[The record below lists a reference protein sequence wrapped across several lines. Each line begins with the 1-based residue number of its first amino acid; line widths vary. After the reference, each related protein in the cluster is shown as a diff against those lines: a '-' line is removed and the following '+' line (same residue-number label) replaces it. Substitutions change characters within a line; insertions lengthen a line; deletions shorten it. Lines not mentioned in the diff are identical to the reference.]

1 LAILTHYPIN
11 NMAFFAIAG
20 AVSTVVGTVM
30 SVQGQRAAA
39 QAQQQQAQYQIDL
52 ANQTAKWNADQTR
65 QQAKHEEDTAMEN
78 MRRKR
83 ENNQRAIAR
92 QRAVGARSGLKET
105 GAVADVLVDTSER
118 LQSDIDD
125 IWKSAS
131 ERATQLRGDAQMSLW
146 ENDSRTSQLR
156 YGASAA
162 KQASKYSIYG
172 TIAGGLGKTATAG
185 FKVKNAWKTR

>member
-1 LAILTHYPIN
+1 
-11 NMAFFAIAG
+11 
-20 AVSTVVGTVM
+20 M

-83 ENNQRAIAR
+83 ENNKRAIAR
-92 QRAVGARSGLKET
+92 QRATGARSGLKET
-105 GAVADVLVDTSER
+105 GAVADVLLDTSER
-118 LQSDIDD
+118 LHADVDD
-125 IWKSAS
+125 IWKAAS
-131 ERATQLRGDAQMSLW
+131 ERSEQLRGQAQMSLW
-146 ENDSRTSQLR
+146 ENNSRASQLR

-172 TIAGGLGKTATAG
+172 TIAKGAAGLGSAG
-185 FKVKNAWKTR
+185 MKLKGSWKSKGFDTSGAPRAYTIDGSY